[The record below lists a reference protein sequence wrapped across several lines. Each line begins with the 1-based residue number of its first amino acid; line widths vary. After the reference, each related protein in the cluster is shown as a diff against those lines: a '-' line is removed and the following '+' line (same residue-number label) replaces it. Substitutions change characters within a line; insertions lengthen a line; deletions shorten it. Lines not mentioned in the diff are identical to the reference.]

1 MSKIWDKH
9 LNDNLKNEYKDS
21 KCMCYLKL
29 SKDENDIE
37 LNKCHISYFA
47 CLYCYLFYIILE
59 IDANLI
65 SFNDFNLN
73 IVLSKN
79 DDIYITLPCNG
90 MLTCDR
96 MWHQINALECR
107 IHSIEFGIII
117 CQFNQ

>member
-1 MSKIWDKH
+1 MS
-9 LNDNLKNEYKDS
+9 YMFFV
-21 KCMCYLKL
+21 CQ
-29 SKDENDIE
+29 
-37 LNKCHISYFA
+37 
-47 CLYCYLFYIILE
+47 YCYLLFVILQIE
-59 IDANLI
+59 ANLV

-96 MWHQINALECR
+96 MWHQVNALECR